1 MKFSTRSKRS
11 NQSIR
16 SNKSADSLDID
27 KTVSHNR
34 TDASLCESGSQDKE
48 RSVTS

>member
-1 MKFSTRSKRS
+1 MKFSTRSKKS

-16 SNKSADSLDID
+16 STKSADSLDID

-34 TDASLCESGSQDKE
+34 IDANWSDSGSQDKE